1 MAGTLSFLVCWC
13 RHKVQTHLENGG
25 HRLYLCSSS
34 WDNAKQG
41 QAWKHLLPPF
51 GLTVSGQKSYA
62 ILGLDMEEAKVG
74 VTLQSLCWKKR
85 IKRCAHDRCGIG
97 HGSPVMIEVLDPW
110 SSTSCT
116 CSCIFEFVPIFG
128 IVLFFQGYQ
137 FHGNRKLH
145 ASVHVY
151 NVRFWIDHSRDTY
164 FTFHLITQES
174 FLMLWMEGLIFF
186 QTVRIWRFRFQVAS
200 RSEV

>member
-1 MAGTLSFLVCWC
+1 MAGALPPLVC
-13 RHKVQTHLENGG
+13 RHMGQTSVVHEG
-25 HRLYLCSSS
+25 HRQYLCSS
-34 WDNAKQG
+34 WDNVKQW
-41 QAWKHLLPPF
+41 QAWKHFFPHC
-51 GLTVSGQKSYA
+51 GLNVSGQQA
-62 ILGLDMEEAKVG
+62 HVLQGLVMEEAKFG
-74 VTLQSLCWKKR
+74 VTLCWKKR

-110 SSTSCT
+110 SSTSCS

-186 QTVRIWRFRFQVAS
+186 QTVRIWWFRFQVAS